1 MKNIRIIL
9 AIVVII
15 CFCACGKKENKQIR
29 KEQNI
34 SNKDS
39 TKYNIDTTAY
49 NISSEFDSIM
59 AEFDSRIDLR
69 NKSWDYLF
77 DEFIE
82 TDRATTLIKDV
93 KEAEAK
99 IPDFKNMYDAESWLL
114 KNFKTDKSWQC
125 EGAIINFELFFAIL
139 NKYPKQTMEYPFD
152 RLLKKYYY
160 EYSDN
165 NIKITTTDDRRLKCY
180 AIHVPWT
187 RITDVEVI
195 LYTQYINDSDS
206 ICHRL
211 GYSEYNINN
220 VRIFKNNDKT
230 IYVAERLNPY
240 YQTLSCGYL
249 FKSSIIAVSISDSLQ
264 YEYVF
269 PNKENKRTYYLTND
283 YCAHFRE
290 ITCCYYDEEDSSY
303 YIPIEW
309 SVCPE
314 YGKDSTHQLK
324 YDYYKWNGK
333 TFDRSVRVSKKYKNK
348 SATIM

>member
-9 AIVVII
+9 VTAVII

-49 NISSEFDSIM
+49 NISSKIDSIM
-59 AEFDSRIDLR
+59 DLH
-69 NKSWDYLF
+69 NNNWDYLYH
-77 DEFIE
+77 ESIE

-152 RLLKKYYY
+152 RLLKKCYY

-180 AIHVPWT
+180 AIHNPWT
-187 RITDVEVI
+187 RIVDVDVI

-211 GYSEYNINN
+211 GYSGYNINN
-220 VRIFKNNDKT
+220 VRILKNNDKT
-230 IYVAERLNPY
+230 IYVAERLNPHSGH
-240 YQTLSCGYL
+240 TSCGCSSM
-249 FKSSIIAVSISDSLQ
+249 SSIIAVSISDSLQ

-269 PNKENKRTYYLTND
+269 PNKDNKRTYYLTND
-283 YCAHFRE
+283 YCKHFYG

-348 SATIM
+348 SATIK

>member
-1 MKNIRIIL
+1 MT
-9 AIVVII
+9 VVVI
-15 CFCACGKKENKQIR
+15 CFCACGKKENKQVR
-29 KEQNI
+29 REQNI
-34 SNKDS
+34 SNTDYTPKS
-39 TKYNIDTTAY
+39 TIDTTSYRSSMYGSIEDESVY
-49 NISSEFDSIM
+49 ND
-59 AEFDSRIDLR
+59 
-69 NKSWDYLF
+69 WDYLF
-77 DEFIE
+77 DEFIA

-99 IPDFKNMYDAESWLL
+99 IPNFTNMYDAESWLL
-114 KNFKTDKSWQC
+114 KNLKTVQDGQC
-125 EGAIINFELFFAIL
+125 KGTIDNYELFFAIL

-152 RLLKKYYY
+152 RFLKKYCN
-160 EYSDN
+160 EYDD
-165 NIKITTTDDRRLKCY
+165 NIKIIISDDGKLKCY
-180 AIHVPWT
+180 AIHTPWT
-187 RITDVEVI
+187 RITDVDVI

-211 GYSEYNINN
+211 GYLYYNINN
-220 VRIFKNNDKT
+220 IRILKNNDKT

-309 SVCPE
+309 SVCPKLS
-314 YGKDSTHQLK
+314 KDSTHQLK

-333 TFDRSVRVSKKYKNK
+333 TFDRSVRVSEKYKNK
-348 SATIM
+348 SATIK